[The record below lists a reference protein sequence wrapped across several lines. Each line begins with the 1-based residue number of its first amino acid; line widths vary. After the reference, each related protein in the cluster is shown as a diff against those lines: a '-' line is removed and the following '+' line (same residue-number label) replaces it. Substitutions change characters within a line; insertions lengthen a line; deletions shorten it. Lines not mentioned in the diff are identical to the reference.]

1 MRGLRNPRAS
11 HIQMNAESEHLPLI
25 ESWDTYWQGA
35 LTSSAYSGGG
45 SSHPLVL
52 SFWDDYFRGLNDRDG
67 ELKLIDIAS
76 GNGAVVKGASTSLT
90 GPSAKFT
97 CLDVSESAIRML
109 EERFPNVHGVVA
121 DAADIPLDSASYD
134 IATSQFGVEYAG
146 LEALD
151 EVARLIATGGEIA
164 MLLHHREG
172 IIYEE
177 CSASLDA
184 VREMQVAEFIPK
196 CIAMFEAGFIAMQSG
211 DRTRYSAA
219 AKNFAPALR
228 AMETIMMQ
236 HGRDVAASTILKVY
250 RDVRTIHGNMRQ
262 YEPSEVS
269 NWLKKMDQAI
279 EAYAGRMASMRDAAI
294 DATQF
299 AQVGTGWAKK
309 ALRFCGPN
317 RSQTRSRTRL
327 SHGHLLQRRND
338 CFVIAPA
345 TTRRLMQ
352 TVAHL
357 PQTRGFNRATGTL
370 EVQAPLIPV
379 QPKKLKQVT

>member
-1 MRGLRNPRAS
+1 
-11 HIQMNAESEHLPLI
+11 MNAESEHLPLI

-35 LTSSAYSGGG
+35 LTSAAYSGGG

-67 ELKLIDIAS
+67 ELKVIDIAS
-76 GNGAVVKGASTSLT
+76 GNGAVVKGASISLT

-109 EERFPNVHGVVA
+109 EERFPDVHGVVA

-151 EVARLIATGGEIA
+151 EVTRLIAPGGELA
-164 MLLHHREG
+164 MLLHHRDG

-177 CSASLDA
+177 CSASLEA
-184 VREMQVAEFIPK
+184 AREMQAAEFIPK

-228 AMETIMMQ
+228 AMETIMMR

-250 RDVRTIHGNMRQ
+250 RDVRTIHGNMRH
-262 YEPSEVS
+262 YEPSSVS
-269 NWLKKMDQAI
+269 GWLEKMEQAI
-279 EAYAGRMASMRDAAI
+279 EAYTGRMASMREAAI

-299 AQVGTGWAKK
+299 AQVGTGLVEKGFEILRAEPLANPEQDPPVAWALIAKK
-309 ALRFCGPN
+309 
-317 RSQTRSRTRL
+317 
-327 SHGHLLQRRND
+327 
-338 CFVIAPA
+338 
-345 TTRRLMQ
+345 
-352 TVAHL
+352 
-357 PQTRGFNRATGTL
+357 
-370 EVQAPLIPV
+370 E
-379 QPKKLKQVT
+379 